1 MTDRPAS
8 QQLAPSIS
16 TVDRLASQQLTVPQV
31 NSQTVP
37 HLNSDRLLS
46 CGCRVDY
53 QERLEPFRFDFAGV
67 TPQTRGQ
74 VVPRLTARGLE
85 SACLSVSKSTHKTS
99 TGVDGEDHAY

>member
-8 QQLAPSIS
+8 QLLAPSVS

-53 QERLEPFRFDFAGV
+53 QERLQPFRFDCAGV
-67 TPQTRGQ
+67 TTQIRRQ
-74 VVPRLTARGLE
+74 VVPRLSARGLE
-85 SACLSVSKSTHKTS
+85 SACLSVSKSTHNTS
-99 TGVDGEDHAY
+99 TGLNGEDHA

>member
-46 CGCRVDY
+46 CGCRIDY
-53 QERLEPFRFDFAGV
+53 QERLKPFRFDCAGV
-67 TPQTRGQ
+67 TTQTRRQ
-74 VVPRLTARGLE
+74 VVPRLSARGLE
-85 SACLSVSKSTHKTS
+85 SPVSQSVNLHTKPLI
-99 TGVDGEDHAY
+99 GLDGEDHAC

>member
-16 TVDRLASQQLTVPQV
+16 TVDRLASQQL
-31 NSQTVP
+31 TVP